1 MEKNKLRYTIK
12 HKITGKTLFECDA
25 DSFVAAIR
33 QAIDTKA
40 NLCEADLCGADLRG
54 ANLRGANLRG
64 ADLRR
69 ANLYVADLRG
79 ADLCE
84 ANLYVADLRGADL
97 RRADLRGADL
107 CEANLYV
114 ADLRRADLRGADLCG
129 ADLRR
134 ADLRRTNLRY
144 ANLDFASWPLW
155 CGSIGVKVD
164 LKLASQLAYH
174 LAAVDCDAPEF
185 LAIRP
190 HLLSLANKSHVV
202 TVYGLPEL
210 TESISQEMETNEQL
224 T

>member
-54 ANLRGANLRG
+54 ANLRGA
-64 ADLRR
+64 DLRR
-69 ANLYVADLRG
+69 ANLYV
-79 ADLCE
+79 
-84 ANLYVADLRGADL
+84 
-97 RRADLRGADL
+97 ADLRGADL

>member
-84 ANLYVADLRGADL
+84 ANLYVADLRG
-97 RRADLRGADL
+97 
-107 CEANLYV
+107 

>member
-69 ANLYVADLRG
+69 ANLYV
-79 ADLCE
+79 
-84 ANLYVADLRGADL
+84 
-97 RRADLRGADL
+97 ADLRGADL

>member
-64 ADLRR
+64 ADLGR
-69 ANLYVADLRG
+69 ANLYV
-79 ADLCE
+79 
-84 ANLYVADLRGADL
+84 
-97 RRADLRGADL
+97 ADLRGADL

>member
-54 ANLRGANLRG
+54 ADLRGANLRGANLRG

-84 ANLYVADLRGADL
+84 ANLYVADLRG
-97 RRADLRGADL
+97 
-107 CEANLYV
+107 